1 MGEHQL
7 PSEEKQIV
15 ALGRV
20 LQTLREEENADVLI
34 ETTLTYLQAEFQYRL
49 LWIGLYDR
57 LDHRLFG
64 KGGVT
69 PTGDTSF
76 LKQKFFL
83 NPGDLLEQVV
93 IQQRPVGIPNLS
105 EEVRAGEWRRA
116 AQQFGIQGTLLFP
129 LRCKDRCFGVA
140 LLGSHLWG
148 VSPRAAEKAQLSVL
162 FGGLAAALYQIE
174 VDWQRSSTKRPDQ
187 PMFEILDQML
197 HLPTMQ
203 QRLEAVCTTTQ
214 KFVAPTRTSIYW
226 YNSERRYF
234 WHRAGNRQMVRG
246 LANSNSASGLLV
258 LEVHDFYQALCEG
271 RLITIGAGRSPLKA
285 ESTGRLLSKLRAR
298 SVLAAPI
305 TVREELVGF
314 LAVEGNE
321 ARIWEEAE
329 KNYVRAAAGMV
340 ALVAGSE
347 DVETAIGQMERDN
360 LIMQEIAAAIS
371 DNDNAQ
377 GALKECAIALL
388 ERLGAERFL
397 LLQEDREGAFNIVY
411 QQQPLNRRPVA
422 SPPEPLGADHRRLL
436 EESAYKL
443 VAIEDWEDDERFKS
457 LWGSLLIPLGVR
469 SLLVCRCG
477 NVQPIGL
484 LVIGLSQPR
493 TWSVS
498 DRKLV
503 SVAAKQI
510 GMLLHGLAASETG
523 ELESIAYSSLMEGLN
538 TLLSLPRSPQG
549 FDRGWMEYL
558 ASLLSCPQ
566 VAILTWTSGES
577 KATVNQVVTDSSLR
591 LPGTLTIHPDRDA
604 LIQEAIKTRSPI
616 CRPLAAL
623 PNSTREWVQRAS
635 GIGEI
640 VVFAVDIPAEV
651 SDELGVVIPQLTQNK
666 YPLKAAILLADRAG
680 RKWPR
685 HLFPVLETLVR
696 QFSHFRHYLHL
707 SSVSV
712 AEVSTLEELNWFK
725 HRCLQAFHQ
734 TVAISVSRLLELERD
749 VPGQQ
754 GSKLA
759 GDQSSKGGEQIRTTN
774 ISHSTRPSPGEAN
787 SAANDQPLRRM
798 RSSQLLHQLENTL
811 ATLSPLL
818 NDVPFATNAESV
830 PLANLLKRSLRLVE
844 SLTTGRQQLARIHN
858 PGNFSVYG
866 DRLKLECVFFELLL
880 FSCTNTKPGGRIDIW
895 CLENRTPEAAS
906 QQVGKSRLELLI
918 TDNGLI
924 DLNLLTALQRGDIRE
939 ALPSS
944 PLLDPPSLHLKI
956 CQRVLRS
963 WGGEVQFYHLE
974 NGHLITRLLLLT
986 TKSE

>member
-340 ALVAGSE
+340 ALVA
-347 DVETAIGQMERDN
+347 
-360 LIMQEIAAAIS
+360 
-371 DNDNAQ
+371 
-377 GALKECAIALL
+377 
-388 ERLGAERFL
+388 
-397 LLQEDREGAFNIVY
+397 
-411 QQQPLNRRPVA
+411 
-422 SPPEPLGADHRRLL
+422 
-436 EESAYKL
+436 
-443 VAIEDWEDDERFKS
+443 
-457 LWGSLLIPLGVR
+457 
-469 SLLVCRCG
+469 
-477 NVQPIGL
+477 
-484 LVIGLSQPR
+484 
-493 TWSVS
+493 
-498 DRKLV
+498 
-503 SVAAKQI
+503 
-510 GMLLHGLAASETG
+510 
-523 ELESIAYSSLMEGLN
+523 
-538 TLLSLPRSPQG
+538 
-549 FDRGWMEYL
+549 
-558 ASLLSCPQ
+558 
-566 VAILTWTSGES
+566 
-577 KATVNQVVTDSSLR
+577 
-591 LPGTLTIHPDRDA
+591 
-604 LIQEAIKTRSPI
+604 
-616 CRPLAAL
+616 
-623 PNSTREWVQRAS
+623 
-635 GIGEI
+635 
-640 VVFAVDIPAEV
+640 
-651 SDELGVVIPQLTQNK
+651 
-666 YPLKAAILLADRAG
+666 
-680 RKWPR
+680 
-685 HLFPVLETLVR
+685 
-696 QFSHFRHYLHL
+696 
-707 SSVSV
+707 
-712 AEVSTLEELNWFK
+712 
-725 HRCLQAFHQ
+725 
-734 TVAISVSRLLELERD
+734 
-749 VPGQQ
+749 
-754 GSKLA
+754 
-759 GDQSSKGGEQIRTTN
+759 
-774 ISHSTRPSPGEAN
+774 
-787 SAANDQPLRRM
+787 
-798 RSSQLLHQLENTL
+798 
-811 ATLSPLL
+811 
-818 NDVPFATNAESV
+818 
-830 PLANLLKRSLRLVE
+830 
-844 SLTTGRQQLARIHN
+844 
-858 PGNFSVYG
+858 
-866 DRLKLECVFFELLL
+866 
-880 FSCTNTKPGGRIDIW
+880 
-895 CLENRTPEAAS
+895 
-906 QQVGKSRLELLI
+906 
-918 TDNGLI
+918 
-924 DLNLLTALQRGDIRE
+924 
-939 ALPSS
+939 
-944 PLLDPPSLHLKI
+944 
-956 CQRVLRS
+956 
-963 WGGEVQFYHLE
+963 
-974 NGHLITRLLLLT
+974 
-986 TKSE
+986 